1 MRPAGRAAGTLG
13 VAGALALG
21 IAVFLY
27 RQWEIADTPAVGVF
41 PLDDSWIHLH
51 FARNLAEG
59 QGFAYNPGVPVA
71 GSTAPLWTLL
81 LGGAFAVGGSHLE
94 LAKALG
100 VLAALGAALVARRL
114 GERWTGDAGLGVVA
128 GALTALSGPLVW
140 GALSGMEVGLAAL
153 LTTAALCVP
162 PSPVWR
168 PAALLGLAVLARPE
182 AVLLAPLVLL
192 AAPLRARRALVFA
205 AVLAAL
211 LAPCVAFNLATTG
224 SPLPATASAKVE
236 GGLVGLFSGHRDA
249 ITTAL
254 FDRPWQFEIE
264 WVQWLWNVSWLLPG
278 LAVVG
283 LIALW
288 WRRGTR
294 APCGRGGVG
303 ARTLHGRGGV
313 GARAPCGRGGVGAR
327 APCGRGVVGARAPC
341 GRGVVETA
349 GPGRAAL
356 TAAVLLLHPLAMAL
370 LAPYRGPGFQEGRY
384 SIHLL
389 PLAMVV
395 AVVAVG
401 RLMPAWTRARC
412 LAVLALFLAALG
424 GLWPAAGR
432 YGWAIQNIEAMQ
444 VRLGQWVAR
453 ETPPGARL
461 ALNDVGAIAYLSR
474 REVVDLMGLVTPA
487 ILPYR
492 REGDAGVLRYLERAC
507 PDYLIIFPA
516 WFPGL
521 SERTDL
527 FHRLRRLRLAN
538 NTVSGADEMVVYE
551 TAWNRWRAD
560 RRPCG

>member
-1 MRPAGRAAGTLG
+1 MRAGGQAAGTLG

-21 IAVFLY
+21 IAAFLY
-27 RQWEIADTPAVGVF
+27 RQWETADTLSLGVF

-59 QGFAYNPGVPVA
+59 QGFAYNPGAPVA

-81 LGGAFAVGGSHLE
+81 LGGAFAAAGSHVE

-100 VLAALGAALVARRL
+100 VLAALGAALAARRL
-114 GERWTGDAGLGVVA
+114 GERWTGDAGLGLVA

-162 PSPVWR
+162 LSPVWR

-192 AAPLRARRALVFA
+192 VAPLRLRRVLVFA

-211 LAPCVAFNLATTG
+211 LAPWVAFNLATTG

-236 GGLVGLFSGHRDA
+236 GGLVGLFSGHREA
-249 ITTAL
+249 APKAL
-254 FDRPWQFEIE
+254 FARPWQFEIE

-283 LIALW
+283 LVALW
-288 WRRGTR
+288 WR
-294 APCGRGGVG
+294 
-303 ARTLHGRGGV
+303 L
-313 GARAPCGRGGVGAR
+313 GARAPH
-327 APCGRGVVGARAPC
+327 
-341 GRGVVETA
+341 
-349 GPGRAAL
+349 GRATL
-356 TAAVLLLHPLAMAL
+356 PAAVLLLHPLAMAL

-389 PLAMVV
+389 PLAVVV

-401 RLMPAWTRARC
+401 WLMPTWTRARC

-444 VRLGQWVAR
+444 VRIGQWVAR

-487 ILPYR
+487 ILPFR
-492 REGDAGVLRYLERAC
+492 REGDAGVLRYLEGAC
-507 PDYLIIFPA
+507 PDYLIVFPA
-516 WFPGL
+516 WFPEL
-521 SERTDL
+521 SERADL
-527 FHRLRRLRLAN
+527 FHRLRRVRLAN